1 LFVVVIEIQAPEFL
15 LRTILR
21 RGVNFAFDLDALTK
35 IDEQADFNAGRLEI
49 VDKLGLEHDLV
60 IWGTSVNIQITFRPT
75 GRYA

>member
-1 LFVVVIEIQAPEFL
+1 MIGIQAPEFL
-15 LRTILR
+15 SRTILR